1 MNTTS
6 IKNNIRFW
14 IGLIAFGLLASNA
27 LALTVFDDRG
37 AKGISTQTVVCF
49 CQTVSGLA
57 PITVNKQEKGIIKIG
72 KIKYEN

>member
-1 MNTTS
+1 M
-6 IKNNIRFW
+6 
-14 IGLIAFGLLASNA
+14 LASNA
-27 LALTVFDDRG
+27 LALTALDDRG

-49 CQTVSGLA
+49 CQTVAGLA